1 MYKKKFRNSDGSIKE
16 WPKVRFQSF
25 PRKICKKLHENQTVV
40 TLSGKFKNYKL
51 EFQF

>member
-16 WPKVRFQSF
+16 WPKVSFQSF

-40 TLSGKFKNYKL
+40 ILSGKFKNYKL